1 MPKATRYSV
10 DQPVNPIG
18 SCFTSLIRKR
28 NNVHGFK
35 LIFFDFFC
43 AVCPSVCQPACLPA
57 FLLTKVNNSTFNRFL
72 KRGVLH
78 GSLSPTEVHTYY
90 HWDQGSLLRQRI
102 PCWHQGPWSYQNIH
116 VMLTVAKANR
126 PDAIPAKTRR
136 WLSAVLMLGQR
147 RRRWPNIKTTLGQR
161 LVLAGIVKTT
171 LRAGPTLNQHWFGV
185 YRVWKP
191 IAQLWTPKI
200 DRFIYTGLC
209 SESSHVC
216 NGLRFALGEI
226 CNKICSVSATKKI
239 RRSLCWLSCE
249 I

>member
-1 MPKATRYSV
+1 MPCDSGGRSLLFKFVLALCSWSGTHRRLQGPESNQLNAGLIKATLGERLSWSV
-10 DQPVNPIG
+10 ASYMDPY
-18 SCFTSLIRKR
+18 
-28 NNVHGFK
+28 
-35 LIFFDFFC
+35 
-43 AVCPSVCQPACLPA
+43 
-57 FLLTKVNNSTFNRFL
+57 
-72 KRGVLH
+72 
-78 GSLSPTEVHTYY
+78 EVHTHY

-116 VMLTVAKANR
+116 VMITVAKANR

-136 WLSAVLMLGQR
+136 WPSVVLMLGHR
-147 RRRWPNIKTTLGQR
+147 LRRWPNIKTTLGQR
-161 LVLAGIVKTT
+161 LVLAGIVNTT
-171 LRAGPTLNQHWFGV
+171 LHAGPTLNQHWFGV

-191 IAQLWTPKI
+191 IAQLVTPKI

-239 RRSLCWLSCE
+239 RRSLSWLSCE
-249 I
+249 V